1 MELRQNLIYKRPL
14 QRGQDCNN
22 IYILMFIN
30 YKKQKG
36 FTLVETLIAISILMI
51 AIASPINLAQK
62 ALSSAVLSRDQM
74 TASFLAQ
81 DGLEAVKNLRDQIA
95 IRKNGNTDWL
105 LPFRN
110 KCICTS
116 DTCNLDNSSTALYC
130 NIDTTL
136 DDLGASNS
144 IIASTD
150 NNHSINPLKIEKDN
164 NGVFSKYDLLGSGS
178 SASKF
183 ARLINIMQTDDPNEA
198 IVQVRVCWPY
208 PSCEQKIDIKDFIYN
223 YAPNLL

>member
-1 MELRQNLIYKRPL
+1 MI
-14 QRGQDCNN
+14 
-22 IYILMFIN
+22 IN
-30 YKKQKG
+30 YKKEKG

-95 IRKNGNTDWL
+95 ISDNGNTNWL
-105 LPFRN
+105 SLFN

-116 DTCNLDNSSTALYC
+116 ALQCNLNNLPGAIYC

-136 DDLGASNS
+136 SNLGDSSS
-144 IIASTD
+144 IIGSAD
-150 NNHSINPLKIEKDN
+150 NNSSINPLKIEIN
-164 NGVFSKYDLLGSGS
+164 NNVFTKYDLLGSGS
-178 SASKF
+178 ASKF
-183 ARLINIMQTDDPNEA
+183 SRYINIMPTGNADEA
-198 IVQVRVCWPY
+198 VVQVRVSWP
-208 PSCEQKIDIKDFIYN
+208 SGAGVQKIDIKDFIYN
-223 YAPNLL
+223 YSYLF

>member
-1 MELRQNLIYKRPL
+1 MKV
-14 QRGQDCNN
+14 
-22 IYILMFIN
+22 IN
-30 YKKQKG
+30 FKKQKG

-95 IRKNGNTDWL
+95 IRSDSTDWL
-105 LPFRN
+105 SPFRG
-110 KCICTS
+110 KCVCTGVQ
-116 DTCNLDNSSTALYC
+116 CNLNDLSQAIYC

-136 DDLGASNS
+136 ADLNSS
-144 IIASTD
+144 IIGSSDSAS
-150 NNHSINPLKIEKDN
+150 NPLKIETN
-164 NGVFSKYDLLGSGS
+164 SGVFAKYDLGAG

-183 ARLINIMQTDDPNEA
+183 SRLINIMPTNDPNEA

-208 PSCEQKIDIKDFIYN
+208 PSCSQRIDIKDFIYN
-223 YAPNLL
+223 YSPYI